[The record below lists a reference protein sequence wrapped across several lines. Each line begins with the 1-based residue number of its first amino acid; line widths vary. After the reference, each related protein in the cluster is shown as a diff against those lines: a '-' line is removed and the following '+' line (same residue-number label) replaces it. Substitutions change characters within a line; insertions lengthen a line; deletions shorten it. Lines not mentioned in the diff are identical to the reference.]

1 MNPRTS
7 RGLRIALLPAALAL
21 LAVTAGCAAAP
32 AEVAALSPSA
42 AAPAPTETPA
52 PVPGSTSTPA
62 PGSWD
67 GVEIP
72 AGLSLVV
79 VPSAD
84 DPGTASAIAAIESY
98 AAAHDA
104 TVTVARGADLERML
118 LDSAAT
124 GPDAVITLG
133 PAGLD
138 AIDRVSA
145 SNLAVPFLLI
155 GAQLPEPTD
164 NVAAVIWPGGDSR
177 ASDGGVAGSLA
188 EHAASAVSL
197 GIAAVVEGRTGTV
210 FDLGA

>member
-1 MNPRTS
+1 MHTRL
-7 RGLRIALLPAALAL
+7 LRLALLPTALAL
-21 LAVTAGCAAAP
+21 VAVTAGCAAPP
-32 AEVAALSPSA
+32 ADVAALTPA
-42 AAPAPTETPA
+42 AAPAESGPPE

-67 GVEIP
+67 AVEIP
-72 AGLSLVV
+72 AGLSLVIV
-79 VPSAD
+79 TSAD
-84 DPGTASAIAAIESY
+84 DAETTAAIAAVESY
-98 AAAHDA
+98 ASAHDA
-104 TVTVARGADLERML
+104 SVTVARGADLEQLL

-124 GPDAVITLG
+124 APNAVITLG

-138 AIDRVSA
+138 SIDRASA

-164 NVAAVIWPGGDSR
+164 NVAAVIWPGADSR
-177 ASDGGVAGSLA
+177 ASDGGVAGSLG
-188 EHAASAVSL
+188 EHAASAVSV